1 MNRGDLQTVV
11 YGVAE
16 SGLTDRFGRW
26 CSFFM
31 IIQLPCGGPTSLS
44 LSKIPAGWHNPERR
58 WTLVWHGLN
67 PGCLALD
74 SEPIFYSLVA
84 KWVEKAMAP
93 HSSTLAWQI
102 PWTEELGRL
111 QSMGSLG
118 VVHD

>member
-93 HSSTLAWQI
+93 HSSTLAWKI
-102 PWTEELGRL
+102 PWKE
-111 QSMGSLG
+111 SLVG
-118 VVHD
+118 CSPWGL